1 MIQTPEM
8 LRHAIE
14 KLYMDITEPLDPYI
28 ALAVTNLSVKMA
40 ETAYAMG
47 FQDGRSS
54 DRTNCE
60 LCHGGECLGLG
71 KAF

>member
-8 LRHAIE
+8 LRQAIE
-14 KLYMDITEPLDPYI
+14 KLYSEITEPLDPYV
-28 ALAVTNLSVKMA
+28 ALALTNLSVKMA

-54 DRTNCE
+54 DRTNCN
-60 LCHGGECLGLG
+60 LCHGGECLGLSN
-71 KAF
+71 AF